1 MSFCT
6 ACGTKNPADARFCS
20 ACGHA
25 LTPASAAEP
34 VAPVPPIPPV
44 PAVPPVS
51 PAPPVVSAQAST
63 PSVAV
68 APVKLKAFDNPDE
81 LWKMYFYV
89 SIFNI
94 GAYFLTNSATDFLE
108 QSGGFFT
115 IPVGIFALFAV
126 VCLGFAYWLIKKQ
139 AVDKNRTLW
148 LLPLIAWH
156 VYSYLDGLSG
166 FDPMYAETSFD
177 YYDAYISGVPETLIL
192 IKLFVALRERVATH

>member
-25 LTPASAAEP
+25 LTPASAVEP
-34 VAPVPPIPPV
+34 VTPAAPVPPLPPLS
-44 PAVPPVS
+44 PVS
-51 PAPPVVSAQAST
+51 PGQAPGAGTPVR
-63 PSVAV
+63 
-68 APVKLKAFDNPDE
+68 LKAFDNPDE

-89 SIFNI
+89 SFFNI
-94 GAYFLTNSATDFLE
+94 GAYFLTSSAAEFLE

-115 IPVGIFALFAV
+115 IPMGIFTLFIV
-126 VCLGFAYWLIKKQ
+126 VFLGLSYWLIKKQ

-156 VYSYLDGLSG
+156 VYAYLDGLSG
-166 FDPMYAETSFD
+166 FDPHYAESSFD
-177 YYDAYISGVPETLIL
+177 FYDAYISGVPETLIL
-192 IKLFVALRERVATH
+192 IRLFVALRERIATP

>member
-25 LTPASAAEP
+25 LTPASAVDP
-34 VAPVPPIPPV
+34 LT
-44 PAVPPVS
+44 PAVPVS
-51 PAPPVVSAQAST
+51 SAPPT
-63 PSVAV
+63 PARTMPNAV
-68 APVKLKAFDNPDE
+68 TPVRLKAFDNPDE

-89 SIFNI
+89 SFFNI
-94 GAYFLTNSATDFLE
+94 GAYFLTNSAAEFLE

-115 IPVGIFALFAV
+115 IPMGIFTLFMV
-126 VCLGFAYWLIKKQ
+126 VFLGLSYWLIKKQ

-156 VYSYLDGLSG
+156 VYAYLDGLSG
-166 FDPMYAETSFD
+166 FDPLYAESSFD
-177 YYDAYISGVPETLIL
+177 FYDAYISGVPETLIL
-192 IKLFVALRERVATH
+192 IRLFVALRERIATP